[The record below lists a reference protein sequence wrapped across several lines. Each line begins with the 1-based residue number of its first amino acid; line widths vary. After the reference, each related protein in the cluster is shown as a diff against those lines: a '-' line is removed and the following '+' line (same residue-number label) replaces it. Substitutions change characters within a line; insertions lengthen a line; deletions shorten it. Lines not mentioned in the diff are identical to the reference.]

1 MHRHALPGSYQRSP
15 VAVNFSQ
22 RGLIL
27 NALVQLGNRFLIG
40 GKMMKRVQRVFGS
53 LLFGTTVFGSS
64 ALREVGGFLLDRLL
78 LFFLFFHALVE
89 AVVCVGE
96 NWNLVE
102 RVLPSPFEQVAFF
115 MQCQPGTDLGSK
127 VVCLVL
133 GIRARD
139 PVGGNRVRMRSGLVL
154 L

>member
-64 ALREVGGFLLDRLL
+64 ALREVAYDRGVSVRTYADRIWPVLAQEL
-78 LFFLFFHALVE
+78 ARRAVTKRRTKEREKPLPAGSIDFFIRPIIAI
-89 AVVCVGE
+89 
-96 NWNLVE
+96 
-102 RVLPSPFEQVAFF
+102 
-115 MQCQPGTDLGSK
+115 
-127 VVCLVL
+127 
-133 GIRARD
+133 GI
-139 PVGGNRVRMRSGLVL
+139 VR
-154 L
+154 